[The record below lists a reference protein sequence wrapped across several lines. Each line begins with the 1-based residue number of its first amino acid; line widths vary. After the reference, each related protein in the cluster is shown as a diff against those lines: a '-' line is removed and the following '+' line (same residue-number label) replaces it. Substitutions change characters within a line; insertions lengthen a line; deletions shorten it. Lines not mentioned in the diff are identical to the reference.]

1 MSFTGS
7 WAPGARFPHVS
18 FWRADVRRIHSSR
31 TRRRRGVSFQ
41 SVNSPIRYLRH
52 CGYDLRL
59 DVNGGTSASAGD
71 AMLRR
76 TAGLAGPPGRP
87 SGRTTSRLSH
97 HALKYT
103 LRIDPVTTAPHR
115 SDATCSI
122 GC

>member
-1 MSFTGS
+1 M
-7 WAPGARFPHVS
+7 
-18 FWRADVRRIHSSR
+18 
-31 TRRRRGVSFQ
+31 SFQ
-41 SVNSPIRYLRH
+41 SVNSPTRYLRH

-103 LRIDPVTTAPHR
+103 LRIDPVTTARTPPAP
-115 SDATCSI
+115 SAADALA
-122 GC
+122 